1 MDEREQQPYDEQA
14 ALWNGVAGHG
24 WVAVQD
30 VLDRMFQPMEDA
42 LVQAVGNVA
51 GSARHAGTQVLD
63 VGCGTGATTLAVA
76 RALGARGRCTGID
89 VSAPMIEAARRRA
102 EQARSPARFVCA
114 DAQRYPFPPAGFDAV
129 ISRIGVMFFD
139 DPVAAFANLR
149 SAARDGAALRFIAWR
164 GADENP
170 FMTTAE
176 KAAAPLLPALPS
188 RTPAGPGQFAFA
200 DADRMRSILRAAGWT
215 GIGVRPLDLSCAFPA
230 SELQRYVTSV
240 GPLGRVFAALDADAR
255 NTIVATVLRAFEPYR
270 RDGEVR
276 FTAACWMV
284 EGTAGAREAG
294 AHA

>member
-1 MDEREQQPYDEQA
+1 MDQQGLQPYDEQA

-42 LVQAVGNVA
+42 LVQAVRHVA
-51 GSARHAGTQVLD
+51 GSAGSAGMQVLD

-76 RALGARGRCTGID
+76 SDLGERGRCTGID
-89 VSAPMIEAARRRA
+89 VSAPMIDAARRRA
-102 EQARSPARFVCA
+102 RRERSPARFLCA
-114 DAQRYPFPPAGFDAV
+114 DAQRYPFPQGSFDTV

-176 KAAAPLLPALPS
+176 RAAAPLLPALPS
-188 RTPAGPGQFAFA
+188 RMPGGPGQFAFA
-200 DADRMRSILRAAGWT
+200 DADRIRSILAAGGWT
-215 GIGVRPLDLSCAFPA
+215 GIGVRPVNLRCSFPA

-240 GPLGRVFAALDADAR
+240 GPLGRVFPALDADAR
-255 NTIVATVLRAFEPYR
+255 DTIVATVLPAFEPYTHG
-270 RDGEVR
+270 GEVR

-284 EGTAGAREAG
+284 EGTAA
-294 AHA
+294 AHEENANG